1 MRILGNTGNSS
12 APHLH
17 FQIMD
22 RPSSLDATSL
32 PFVFDHMNLEG
43 RVPLDLT
50 DLDANVDH
58 KVVMPIDKGKKDKKD
73 AKPLTGA
80 MPLSRDV
87 VGFQ

>member
-1 MRILGNTGNSS
+1 
-12 APHLH
+12 
-17 FQIMD
+17 MD
-22 RPSSLDATSL
+22 RPSSLDDTSL

-50 DLDANVDH
+50 ALERKH
-58 KVVMPIDKGKKDKKD
+58 GYKKITLPMDKRD
-73 AKPLTGA
+73 AKPLTRS